1 MTDLYE
7 YARLDA
13 VALRTLISRGEVSK
27 QEVAE
32 TARAAIASVDDDL
45 GALAAPLFDEALDH
59 SVDGRFAG
67 VPFLIKDSA
76 PFARGVAFRLGSRA
90 VRGIA
95 VEDHPMMAR
104 FRELG
109 FATLGISTA
118 PEFSLSF
125 ATESRLTG
133 VTRNPWA
140 LDRGVG
146 GSSGGAA
153 ALVAAG
159 AVPIA
164 HATDGA
170 GSIRVPAS
178 VCGLVGLKPTRGRTP
193 GAESTAEFVLTRS
206 VRDAAAVLAYF
217 GVEPSVA
224 PSLRVGIAT
233 ASWSHGTVDGQVVA
247 ATEAVGRMLEWAGH
261 AVSVA
266 SPRVDHPTVV
276 EAAMRSVYAAGD
288 AVLAAPRRPDP
299 ALLEAVSRRVL
310 DETASATP
318 DDRAAADAAAHALTR
333 EIDDYFE
340 RFDLLVT
347 PTIAEVPARHGRLDY
362 DDARHTVRSW
372 FDAMFEFGP
381 FTAPFNVSGHPAISL
396 PLGESR
402 EGLPI
407 GVQLVA
413 ARGRDDLLLGLAAEL
428 EIALPWR
435 DREPSIF
442 VG

>member
-1 MTDLYE
+1 VTDLYE

-276 EAAMRSVYAAGD
+276 EAAMRSVYAA
-288 AVLAAPRRPDP
+288 
-299 ALLEAVSRRVL
+299 
-310 DETASATP
+310 
-318 DDRAAADAAAHALTR
+318 ADAAAHALTR